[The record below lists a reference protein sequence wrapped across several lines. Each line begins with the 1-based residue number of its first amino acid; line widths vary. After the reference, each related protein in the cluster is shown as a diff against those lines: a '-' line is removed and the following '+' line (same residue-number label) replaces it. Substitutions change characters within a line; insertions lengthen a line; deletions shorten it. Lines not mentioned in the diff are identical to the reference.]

1 MAELD
6 LLRSLPVAIAEPTEE
21 ARARARGRL
30 LRHMRHSRSA
40 HRRRLLVPVVGLA
53 AAGVI
58 AALVGVGVHGDGI
71 ASAAP
76 ALRHAATVARR
87 LAPPPPLEPGQFN
100 YSKSVQA
107 YLVIAGD
114 RHPWVALGPKVR
126 QIWQGPTGGVIRE
139 TSAKPEFLSARD
151 RENWIAA
158 GSPEVNPPKAS
169 EKLGPPPPL
178 GLPAD
183 PDALYSKLHDQ
194 SVGNSHGTEA
204 EMLTLV
210 GDALRETDASP
221 ALRAS
226 LYEVAARIPGVEL
239 VGPVVDRVG
248 RHGLAVA
255 YTDTYHERHEL
266 IFDPKTSVLLEEE
279 YVVLDG
285 NEFGYPAG
293 TVTGYATYVSRG
305 VVDRLGARP

>member
-6 LLRSLPVAIAEPTEE
+6 LLRSLPFEITEPTEE
-21 ARARARGRL
+21 VRARARGRL
-30 LRHMRHSRSA
+30 LRHMRRSGLA
-40 HRRRLLVPVVGLA
+40 RRRRLLVPAVGFA

-58 AALVGVGVHGDGI
+58 AALVGVGVQGDGN
-71 ASAAP
+71 AAAAL
-76 ALRHAATVARR
+76 ALRHAGTIARHQ
-87 LAPPPPLEPGQFN
+87 APPPTLKQGQFN

-126 QIWQGPTGGVIRE
+126 ETWQGPTGGLLRE
-139 TSAKPEFLSARD
+139 TSGEPKFLSARD

-158 GSPEVNPPKAS
+158 GRPEVNPPKSSAQ
-169 EKLGPPPPL
+169 LPAPRPL
-178 GLPAD
+178 GLPTD
-183 PDALYSKLHDQ
+183 PDALYAKLHDQ

-226 LYEVAARIPGVEL
+226 LYEVAARLPGVEL

-248 RHGLAVA
+248 RPGLAVA
-255 YTDTYHERHEL
+255 YTDSYHERHEL

-293 TVTGYATYVSRG
+293 TVTGYATYVSTG
-305 VVDRLGARP
+305 VVAGLGARP